1 MDYSGLPL
9 AMTITNG
16 NENEQKT
23 LLPLEKKILSD
34 FELSNFVV
42 CTDAGLSSESN
53 RKFNNFG
60 ERFFVTTQSIR
71 KMTKERQD
79 WCLDPKGWK
88 LPGSNILYDLNS
100 LEVTETDR
108 IRNYDK
114 VFYKEICLE
123 GYDEERDIEYNQTLF
138 VTYSLKYRDYL
149 RRVREGQLD
158 RVRKL
163 VNQGKRKIERSGA
176 HDVRRFIKRS
186 VINESGDEITRTDYS
201 INEDVITEESFRIM
215 KDDFDARPV
224 YVQRDDRI
232 KAHFMTCCISLLI
245 FRILEKKLGSSYT
258 ASDILSTLREMKVTR
273 AGDTGYLPSYTRT
286 HLTDTLH
293 ETTGFRTD
301 YEIPKMRA
309 MQGVIRRSKG
319 L

>member
-79 WCLDPKGWK
+79 WCLNPKGWK
-88 LPGSNILYDLNS
+88 LPGSDILYDLNS

-158 RVRKL
+158 RARKL
-163 VNQGKRKIERSGA
+163 VNQGKGKIERSGA

-232 KAHFMTCCISLLI
+232 KAHFMTCFISLLI
-245 FRILEKKLGSSYT
+245 FRILEKKLAVPIQPLIYCPRF
-258 ASDILSTLREMKVTR
+258 AK
-273 AGDTGYLPSYTRT
+273 
-286 HLTDTLH
+286 
-293 ETTGFRTD
+293 
-301 YEIPKMRA
+301 
-309 MQGVIRRSKG
+309 
-319 L
+319 